1 MNYYIEIKGQGLQHD
16 IVESLR
22 DLADAIESAD
32 SDEYMAV
39 ERAVKEVS
47 YENTVLHTIEIG
59 EI

>member
-32 SDEYMAV
+32 SDEHMAV
-39 ERAVKEVS
+39 ERAVKEVA